1 MKAHWTLLALVVAI
15 TALSTVDSYLQA
27 HQIREPGWWHVSATL
42 ALSLLIFGWYY
53 FDSESRSY
61 PRSTLLNIAVIG
73 VGIVAIPY
81 YLARSR
87 EKGKRLKAIIRLLGF
102 CALSI
107 VFAALGQALG
117 DIVG

>member
-1 MKAHWTLLALVVAI
+1 MKAHWTLLALLLAI
-15 TALSTVDSYLQA
+15 TAVSTVDSYLHA
-27 HQIREPGWWHVSATL
+27 HQIREPGWWHLSATL

-61 PRSTLLNIAVIG
+61 PRSTLLNIAVLG
-73 VGIVAIPY
+73 VAIVAIPY

-87 EKGKRLKAIIRLLGF
+87 EKGKRLKAIIGLLGF
-102 CALSI
+102 CVLSI
-107 VFAALGQALG
+107 VFAALGQVLG